1 MDKREAVIKTAN
13 LAPVEVTDSDI
24 EKINAYTLA
33 PVSAE
38 DVFIFKATIADNEG
52 DDRNCMPFNL
62 AALEDLAL
70 LYPGTTM
77 LKDHRRAADNQ
88 IARVF
93 DCYIVQDNEK
103 LTEFGEPHAELIA
116 KMYMIRTESN
126 KDLIAEIVG
135 GIKKEVSTS
144 TMPKRMVCTICG
156 KDNMQDYCKHWPGET
171 YGDET
176 CKMILDGAVEAY
188 ELSFVAVPAQP
199 RAGTHKAE
207 AGPDVDHLEEKT
219 AEIEAEN
226 SNSLTDSEI
235 LGIRVKIAESFLFG
249 KEV

>member
-33 PVSAE
+33 PVNSE

-52 DDRNCMPFNL
+52 DDRNCMPFNM
-62 AALEDLAL
+62 AALEDLKN

-77 LKDHRRAADNQ
+77 LKDHDRAADNQ

-93 DCYIVQDNEK
+93 DCEIVTHPNK
-103 LTEFGEPHAELIA
+103 MTEFGEVYAELIA
-116 KMYMIRTESN
+116 KMYMIRTDSN

-144 TMPKRMVCTICG
+144 TMPKKMVCNICG
-156 KDNMQDYCKHWPGET
+156 ADNMQDYCKHWPGEE
-171 YGDET
+171 YDGKT

-207 AGPDVDHLEEKT
+207 AGPDVDHLEDKT
-219 AEIEAEN
+219 AEEADKKN
-226 SNSLTDSEI
+226 SISDSET
-235 LGIRVKIAESFLFG
+235 LALRVKVAESFLFVS
-249 KEV
+249 EV